1 MSLKRIMI
9 VQVEKLAASQMQNG
23 IRDKIN
29 SWLIVFLIASKL
41 LTEII
46 ISFVDLYVVSISVT
60 FIFFILV
67 VCLINNKFSVNV
79 NFIFFIVF
87 LFIFFVANLLFVNEY
102 TIIALIEFSKLLI
115 YGCSAFLISTVRFDL
130 EYFKKYWY
138 VAAVFFMAMIHI
150 FILLNIIK
158 YLNYMSIGFVLSF
171 ANVGFA
177 FRYYNTRKTRWL
189 FLMLYTL
196 FLVIVFAHR
205 GAIIVNLTLISYLL
219 LSTRKIKRD
228 KIIMCLVVMLIAF
241 TTLLVSGLLTKL
253 LVSSLSNLTQINSR
267 SIYHILADITK
278 GKINLTGR
286 EEFFK
291 AGWDMLKE
299 HHYIIPSGFGKFQYL
314 TGKGSAHS
322 ILLDLPL
329 MFGVLSLFVPVFLIK
344 SIREIRLYACSDF
357 KHIYACLFIY
367 TIMESIIN
375 TAFFVDFPFWVL
387 IGMSFTR
394 HYYFRDKTI
403 YPKMSLKTN

>member
-1 MSLKRIMI
+1 MSLKMIMI
-9 VQVEKLAASQMQNG
+9 VQVEKLAASQMRNR

-41 LTEII
+41 LTQII
-46 ISFVDLYVVSISVT
+46 VSFVDLYIVLISVT

-67 VCLINNKFSVNV
+67 IYLINNKFSVNV

-87 LFIFFVANLLFVNEY
+87 LFVFFVANLLFVKEY
-102 TIIALIEFSKLLI
+102 TMVASIEFSKLLI
-115 YGCSAFLISTVRFDL
+115 YGCSAFLISMVKFDL
-130 EYFKKYWY
+130 EYFKRYWY
-138 VAAVFFMAMIHI
+138 VTSIFFMVILHI
-150 FILLNIIK
+150 FILLNLIK
-158 YLNYMSIGFVLSF
+158 NINYMSIGFVLSF

-189 FLMLYTL
+189 LLMLYTL

-205 GAIIVNLTLISYLL
+205 GAIIVNLTLIIYLF

-228 KIIMCLVVMLIAF
+228 EMIMCLVVMLVAL
-241 TTLLVSGLLTKL
+241 TTLFVSGLLTKL
-253 LVSSLSNLTQINSR
+253 LVNSLSNITKISSR
-267 SIYHILADITK
+267 SIYHILADIQK

-314 TGKGSAHS
+314 TGMGSAHS

-329 MFGVLSLFVPVFLIK
+329 MFGALSIFVPVFLIK

-375 TAFFVDFPFWVL
+375 TAFFVDFPFWIL
-387 IGMSFTR
+387 IGLSFTR
-394 HYYFRDKTI
+394 HYYFRDH
-403 YPKMSLKTN
+403 

>member
-1 MSLKRIMI
+1 MSLKMIMI
-9 VQVEKLAASQMQNG
+9 VQVEKLAASQMRNR

-41 LTEII
+41 LTQII
-46 ISFVDLYVVSISVT
+46 VSFVDLYIVLISVT

-67 VCLINNKFSVNV
+67 IYLINNKFSVNV

-87 LFIFFVANLLFVNEY
+87 LFVFFVANLLFVKEY
-102 TIIALIEFSKLLI
+102 TMVALIEFSKLLI
-115 YGCSAFLISTVRFDL
+115 YGCSAFLISMVKFDL
-130 EYFKKYWY
+130 EYFKRYWY
-138 VAAVFFMAMIHI
+138 VTSIFFIVILHI
-150 FILLNIIK
+150 FILLNLIK
-158 YLNYMSIGFVLSF
+158 NINYMSIGFVLSF

-205 GAIIVNLTLISYLL
+205 GAIIVNLTLIIYLF

-228 KIIMCLVVMLIAF
+228 EMIMCLVVMLVAL
-241 TTLLVSGLLTKL
+241 TTLFVSGLLTKL
-253 LVSSLSNLTQINSR
+253 LVNSLSNITKISSR
-267 SIYHILADITK
+267 SIYHILADIQK

-314 TGKGSAHS
+314 TGMGSAHS

-329 MFGVLSLFVPVFLIK
+329 MFGALSIFVPVFLIK

-367 TIMESIIN
+367 TIMELIIN
-375 TAFFVDFPFWVL
+375 TAFFVDFPFWIL
-387 IGMSFTR
+387 IGLSFTR
-394 HYYFRDKTI
+394 HYYFRDH
-403 YPKMSLKTN
+403 